1 VGSSSWT
8 CSAYRRAVRA
18 LTEGELQATVSP
30 GPRPCGVGEEMWSL
44 VETYVQ
50 AVPAEDWQGHPPGG
64 LGVPKAYAMR
74 GGRWVHVLVDTAEA
88 RVAMV
93 LVLNLTDRAVH
104 GHRLLD
110 LRNG

>member
-1 VGSSSWT
+1 M
-8 CSAYRRAVRA
+8 RR

-30 GPRPCGVGEEMWSL
+30 RPRPCGVSDGMWAL
-44 VETYVQ
+44 VEDYVD
-50 AVPAEDWQGHPPGG
+50 ALPPDEWQGHPPGE

-74 GGRWVHVLVDTAEA
+74 GGRWVHVLVDTLDR

-93 LVLNLTDRAVH
+93 LVLNLSDEVVH

-110 LRNG
+110 LRTGAG

>member
-1 VGSSSWT
+1 M
-8 CSAYRRAVRA
+8 RA

-30 GPRPCGVGEEMWSL
+30 RPRPCGVGEQLWTA
-44 VETYVQ
+44 VETYVA
-50 AVPAEDWQGHPPGG
+50 AVPAADWQGHLPRE

-74 GGRWVHVLVDTAEA
+74 GGRWVHVLVDTVEP

-93 LVLNLTDRAVH
+93 VVLNLSDGVVH

-110 LRNG
+110 LRRPPVAGPSAG